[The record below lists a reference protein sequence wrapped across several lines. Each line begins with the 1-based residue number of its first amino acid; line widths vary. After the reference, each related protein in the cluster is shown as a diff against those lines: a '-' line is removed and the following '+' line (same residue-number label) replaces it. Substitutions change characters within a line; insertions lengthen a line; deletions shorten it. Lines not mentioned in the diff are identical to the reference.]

1 MLLECRDELKF
12 TPRALIL
19 LIGTQLV
26 EIKELDI
33 FLCKVCVCTC
43 AGVYIYM

>member
-33 FLCKVCVCTC
+33 FLCKVRVCS
-43 AGVYIYM
+43 YM